1 MLNAEPMIKKM
12 KNQKINYDR
21 VLKKLINQWE
31 REGVRPKILLHSCCA
46 PCSTYTLEYL
56 TQFADIG
63 VYFLIFHL

>member
-31 REGVRPKILLHSCCA
+31 RERLHA
-46 PCSTYTLEYL
+46 PI
-56 TQFADIG
+56 D
-63 VYFLIFHL
+63 